1 MYVDDKMARLGRG
14 HIQHTGIHTT
24 KMYMFCLH
32 CVLQELTHMSTCE
45 RRMHRC
51 ANACM
56 NLYRPHLLRNANA
69 ETAPYIQDALVAKV
83 YTSAMAALVQAG
95 ACQVSVHMGPRLA
108 HATHRLVVKPASL
121 VTPQP
126 SI

>member
-1 MYVDDKMARLGRG
+1 
-14 HIQHTGIHTT
+14 
-24 KMYMFCLH
+24 
-32 CVLQELTHMSTCE
+32 
-45 RRMHRC
+45 
-51 ANACM
+51 M
-56 NLYRPHLLRNANA
+56 NMYRPHLLRNTNA

-121 VTPQP
+121 VTPQAMRP
-126 SI
+126 CPRFRIQQRMPICPRPRYTPLPCIVYTHVC